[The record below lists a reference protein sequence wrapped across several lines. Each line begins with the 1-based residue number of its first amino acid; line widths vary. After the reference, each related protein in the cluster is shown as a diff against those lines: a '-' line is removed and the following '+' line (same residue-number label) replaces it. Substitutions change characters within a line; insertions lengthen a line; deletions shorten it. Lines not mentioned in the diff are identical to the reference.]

1 MAQII
6 EMAVGDVVP
15 YENNPR
21 NNDMAVD
28 KVAES
33 IKEFG
38 FQSPIIVD
46 RNNVI
51 IAGHTR
57 LKAAEKLG
65 LKKVPVIV
73 AKNLTEEQA
82 RAFRLA
88 DNKTGELAEWEYDKL
103 TQELNAIEGIDMTA
117 FGFEELENAL
127 TEYNIE
133 EDEFEP
139 EVPEEPKTK
148 LGDIY
153 ELGDHRLM
161 CGDSTSEDDLK
172 KLVGGGRWLT
182 WCSQTL
188 RMAWRSVTRT
198 SSSTVSPERTP
209 SRKISSVTTGTSTT
223 CTKCWSRRLR
233 TSGRTERKTS
243 ARITSAHRRAESLA

>member
-21 NNDMAVD
+21 NNDAAVD

-46 RNNVI
+46 RNNVV

-82 RAFRLA
+82 RAYRLA

-172 KLVGGGRWLT
+172 RLMGG
-182 WCSQTL
+182 
-188 RMAWRSVTRT
+188 
-198 SSSTVSPERTP
+198 
-209 SRKISSVTTGTSTT
+209 
-223 CTKCWSRRLR
+223 
-233 TSGRTERKTS
+233 TERSSCSRTHHT
-243 ARITSAHRRAESLA
+243 A